1 MFSNRDLLPIHII
14 IRSICILGLFLW
26 IVPAQAQT
34 ELNVKLKQKGKLS
47 SFLTSY
53 QQSEKSSSTI
63 KQSFPYLEE
72 MSSVSEL
79 HTGSEKSG
87 LENIFNLT
95 FSSSK
100 NATQLIDQLTSSGE
114 FEYVEPNYRRK
125 IHSSDMAPMDDS
137 TSAQWYHQFIQT
149 FEAWDLTKGSSD
161 VRIGVLDTGLD
172 FGHPE
177 FDGQIGVNPAED
189 LNGNGSF
196 EPWPVS
202 ESRGGLSGDFDGI
215 DNDQNGF
222 TDDVSGYDFTDQI
235 RSPFVGDYLDPDPN
249 PQDDNNHGTQV
260 AGVISAQADNDIG
273 GVGIAPD
280 CKLVVLRA
288 FSALGMGD
296 DDDIA
301 RAIVY
306 AADNEIDIL
315 VMSFGDLF
323 PSLTMHEAIKYA
335 FDKGVVLVASAGNA
349 TGDELHYPSG
359 FDEVISVSGTIFN
372 EERNEEAFW
381 LLSSFGVTVDI
392 AAPASDIFTTFIR
405 EEDGSPAFGRIQGTS
420 FSAPMVASA
429 VGLLFSLRGKLPP
442 RQVQGLLAST
452 ADDISFEGWDHFT
465 GAGRLNIF
473 KLLSFSGSST
483 AEIISPVNDEGSSG
497 NQLSIIGTVLDP
509 EFASFSLSWEEGV
522 KGDENWI
529 PIVENQTY
537 QVNAD
542 TLAIWDISELEE
554 GEYTLRLIINK
565 TDGSTIEDR
574 NRFVIDRSTPEIQIS
589 VADNAWDNEENK
601 LFINFRSNDRALHT
615 LHFKK
620 AGESTE
626 KSLKFNQFTRTG
638 HFLLGEES
646 ISPGDYEMRVSATNR
661 AGISGESAPIN
672 ISFQPATLPE
682 HGFDSLTYGL
692 PNGRYLPGTY
702 DFDQDGL
709 QEVIYSKY
717 DQALR
722 PGKLFISEFNGS
734 RFVEVDS
741 LNFKPILLPKDV
753 GDTDQDGLLEIFC
766 SISDSSF
773 LVEQATET
781 SFPSE
786 IIYENADDTLFA
798 SRMADITGDGV
809 PELFYKNFKDHF
821 VYQRSGDTFEELFTL
836 EDISPNYLPL
846 FLPGL
851 W

>member
-1 MFSNRDLLPIHII
+1 MFSNRDLVLIQTI
-14 IRSICILGLFLW
+14 IRNICILGLFLW
-26 IVPAQAQT
+26 ILPVQAQQ
-34 ELNVKLKQKGKLS
+34 EVNVKLKQEGKLS

-53 QQSEKSSSTI
+53 QKSEKSSSTI
-63 KQSFPYLEE
+63 RQLFPYLEG
-72 MSSVSEL
+72 MSSAQQL
-79 HTGSEKSG
+79 HLRKEKSG
-87 LENIFNLT
+87 LERIYNLS
-95 FSSSK
+95 FPGSK
-100 NATQLIDQLTSSGE
+100 NTTQLIDLLASSGE

-125 IHSSDMAPMDDS
+125 VHALEMAPMDDS

-149 FEAWDLTKGSSD
+149 FEAWDLSKGSSD

-177 FDGQIGVNPAED
+177 FEGQIGVNAAED

-202 ESRGGLSGDFDGI
+202 ENRGGLSGDFDGI

-260 AGVISAQADNDIG
+260 AGVIGARADNQIG

-306 AADNEIDIL
+306 AADNGIDVL

-323 PSLTMHEAIKYA
+323 PSITMHEAIKYA
-335 FDKGVVLVASAGNA
+335 YEKGVVLVASAGNA

-372 EERNEEAFW
+372 EERNEETIW
-381 LLSSFGVTVDI
+381 PLSSFGVTVDI

-405 EEDGSPAFGRIQGTS
+405 DVDGSPAFGRIQGTS

-429 VGLLFSLRGKLPP
+429 IGLLFSIRGKLPP

-452 ADDISFEGWDHFT
+452 ADDISIEGWDHFT
-465 GAGRLNIF
+465 GAGRLNLF

-483 AEIISPVNDEGSSG
+483 AEIISPINDEGTSG
-497 NQLSIIGTVLDP
+497 NVVSIVGTVLDP

-522 KGDENWI
+522 KGEENWT
-529 PIVENQTY
+529 PIIENQTY

-542 TLAIWDISELEE
+542 TLTVWDISDLEE
-554 GEYTLRLIINK
+554 GEYTLRLVINK
-565 TDGSTIEDR
+565 TDGSTLEDR
-574 NRFVIDRSTPEIQIS
+574 NRFVVDRSSPELKIS
-589 VADNAWDNEENK
+589 VSSNAWDNEENK
-601 LFINFRSNDRALHT
+601 VFIDFRSNDRALHT

-620 AGESTE
+620 VGESEE
-626 KSLKFNQFTRTG
+626 KSLKFDQFTRIG
-638 HFLLGEES
+638 HFLLGQES
-646 ISPGDYEMRVSATNR
+646 LSPGAYEMRVSATNR
-661 AGISGESAPIN
+661 AGITGESTPFN
-672 ISFQPATLPE
+672 ISFQPASLPE

-702 DFDQDGL
+702 DFDKDGL

-717 DQALR
+717 DRALR
-722 PGKLFISEFNGS
+722 PGKIFISEFNGS

-741 LNFKPILLPKDV
+741 LDFKPILLPKDV

-773 LVEQATET
+773 LVEQA
-781 SFPSE
+781 
-786 IIYENADDTLFA
+786 
-798 SRMADITGDGV
+798 
-809 PELFYKNFKDHF
+809 
-821 VYQRSGDTFEELFTL
+821 
-836 EDISPNYLPL
+836 
-846 FLPGL
+846 
-851 W
+851 